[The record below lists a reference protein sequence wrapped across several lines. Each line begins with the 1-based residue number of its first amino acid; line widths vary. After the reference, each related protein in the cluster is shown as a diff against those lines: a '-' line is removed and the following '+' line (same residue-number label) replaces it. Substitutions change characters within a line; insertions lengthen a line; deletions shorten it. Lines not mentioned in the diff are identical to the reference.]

1 MQVGQGYKRGNGD
14 DPVAYTNHTH
24 MNMNMNA
31 HEERTQTRRRVA
43 SRNSEQAAG
52 GRDEN
57 FL

>member
-24 MNMNMNA
+24 MNA

>member
-24 MNMNMNA
+24 MNMNA